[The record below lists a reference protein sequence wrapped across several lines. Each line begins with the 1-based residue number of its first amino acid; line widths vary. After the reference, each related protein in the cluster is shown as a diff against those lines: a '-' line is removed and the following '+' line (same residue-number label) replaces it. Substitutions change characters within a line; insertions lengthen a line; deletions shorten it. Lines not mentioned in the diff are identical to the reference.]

1 MTTQPRIFIG
11 SSGAG
16 KETAEGLKDAIGEHA
31 NVRVWYQ
38 NTFAPSSTNIESLEA
53 VMRSDLDAAVLVIT
67 PDDLRDRGAGPRLVA
82 RDNIVFELG
91 LFMGR
96 LGRSRTFGLV
106 CRHCDVEVPTDLLGV
121 SWITYR
127 HPHEQ
132 MEQAA
137 NRVDALDLMR
147 ASLMT
152 VANEIIRTTTE
163 LASEPVRT
171 AGSTDLVKAYP
182 MRGLVGR
189 FQWNEIIERA
199 KSYIWLYGMAEHGYA
214 EDDQVPII
222 LRNAA
227 QSNCEIRILLI
238 SPTYRGLP
246 SIDADEENPGGT
258 LAARTL
264 ASLRRF
270 SRMRAACAGRMQIRT
285 YDSAPAVSIVRGDN
299 KMLMTPYVRFMLG
312 NNSPTFELDNA
323 SNDGLFDRYC
333 GHFERVWSG
342 SANWNDES

>member
-1 MTTQPRIFIG
+1 MAAQPHIFIG

-16 KETAEGLKDAIGEHA
+16 KEAAEALKDAIGEHA
-31 NVRVWYQ
+31 RVRVWYQ

-53 VMRSDLDAAVLVIT
+53 VIQSDLDVAVLVIT
-67 PDDLRDRGAGPRLVA
+67 PDDLRDRGSGPRLVA
-82 RDNIVFELG
+82 RDNIIFELG

-106 CRHCDVEVPTDLLGV
+106 CGHCNVEVPTDLLGV

-132 MEQAA
+132 VEQAA
-137 NRVDALDLMR
+137 NRVDALDLIR

-152 VANEIIRTTTE
+152 AATGIIRSIAE
-163 LASEPVRT
+163 LVPEPVRT

-189 FQWNEIIERA
+189 FRWNEVIGNA
-199 KSYIWLYGMAEHGYA
+199 ATHIWLYGMAEHGYA
-214 EDDQVPII
+214 EDDQVPVI

-227 QSNCEIRILLI
+227 LSNCEIRILLI
-238 SPTYRGLP
+238 SPTYPGLT
-246 SIDADEENPGGT
+246 SIDADEDNPNGT
-258 LAARTL
+258 LAVRTR

-270 SRMRAACAGRMQIRT
+270 SRMRTACEGRMQIRT

-312 NNSPTFELDNA
+312 NNSPTFELDKA

-333 GHFERVWSG
+333 RHFERAWSG